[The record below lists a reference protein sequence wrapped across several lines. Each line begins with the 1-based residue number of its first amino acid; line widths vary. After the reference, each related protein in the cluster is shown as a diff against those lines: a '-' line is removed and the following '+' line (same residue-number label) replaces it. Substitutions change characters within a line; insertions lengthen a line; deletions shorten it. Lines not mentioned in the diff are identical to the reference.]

1 MYNLYMEK
9 EHTHFRI
16 PHTDWFTLWLGGYL
30 DEKSSKVRKLI
41 KEKKVSI
48 SSTSQSYRIINHWE
62 EKNLLL
68 KQKGR
73 KTGWRKFSLIDI
85 LWIGIIA
92 DLRKIGFPLDK
103 IYTVKKSLFETKDSA
118 KESTLYFELFIGRML
133 IKDNVLLVITPEG
146 KADLCLDIEYINSQ
160 IFKPLPSPHIVLRL
174 NEIFSRSVKKPELS
188 YNTNLVISPSE
199 KETDLL
205 FSIMT
210 EENLGEVR
218 ISVQDKKIH
227 RIDYVKKTQNPKN
240 IQEYISK
247 ALKEEGRKE
256 LLIKQENGKVVLLER
271 IDKK

>member
-1 MYNLYMEK
+1 MGINILPFTI
-9 EHTHFRI
+9 HHS
-16 PHTDWFTLWLGGYL
+16 DWFDFWLGDYQG
-30 DEKSSKVRKLI
+30 EKFSPVREIIRKR
-41 KEKKVSI
+41 KVSM

-62 EKNLLL
+62 EKNILL

-73 KTGWRKFSLIDI
+73 NSGWRKFSLIDI
-85 LWIGIIA
+85 LWIGVVG

-103 IYTVKKSLFETKDSA
+103 INNIKKCIFHRREDG
-118 KESTLYFELFIGRML
+118 KEDTLYFELFIGRMF
-133 IKDNVLLVITPEG
+133 IKDNVLLVITPKGE
-146 KADLCLDIEYINSQ
+146 ADLCLDTEYINSQ
-160 IFKPLPSPHIVLRL
+160 LISPLPSPHIVIRL
-174 NEIFSRSVKKPELS
+174 NDIFSRSVKKPELS
-188 YNTNLVISPSE
+188 YNTNLVISPNE

-218 ISVQDKKIH
+218 ISVQDKKIN

-240 IQEYISK
+240 VQEYISK